1 MIELFPNISNEL
13 REETKFWI
21 TLALLKKDPYKS
33 AKMIED
39 FKKRLRAEEEK
50 NYVDFAFQAK
60 IEELKRN
67 ENHSN

>member
-1 MIELFPNISNEL
+1 MTELFSNISDEL

-21 TLALLKKDPYKS
+21 TFALLKKDPYKS

-39 FKKRLRAEEEK
+39 FKKRLRTEEEK

-67 ENHSN
+67 ENYSD

>member
-1 MIELFPNISNEL
+1 MNELFTNINEEL

-21 TLALLKKDPYKS
+21 TFALLKKDSYKS

-39 FKKRLRAEEEK
+39 FKKRLQTEEEK
-50 NYVDFAFQAK
+50 NYVDFAFQVK